1 MQTGKQKTFWQRPE
15 GVTGIIFLLVAVF
28 GGGLIVYSSLATIFS
43 LLTTTVGLVS
53 FLLILGTITFM
64 LLDNK
69 TRTLVGYMYRSLMR
83 WITGFFVKIDPIEIL
98 KSYVQELRGNLSKMN
113 KQIARLRGQMH
124 RLNEMIFNNKKE
136 IESNLSQANQAKDS
150 NQKAQMILMSR
161 KAGRLKESN
170 MKLEDLYR
178 KMEVLFRVLSKMY
191 ENSAILVEDIEDQV
205 KIKEQ
210 ERKAMMAGHSAMKS
224 AMSIIKG
231 DADRKAMFDSAL
243 EAIADDVSQ
252 KVGEMEQFMS
262 LSDNFMKSIDL
273 QNGIFEE
280 EGLRMLEEWEHKGI
294 SLLLGSDKDLIIN
307 KANDDTEVLDLSTP
321 LKEPVK
327 LGRTNQYD
335 SFFE

>member
-1 MQTGKQKTFWQRPE
+1 MQTAKQKSFWQRPE
-15 GVTGIIFLLVAVF
+15 GVTGIIFLLTIIF
-28 GGGLIVYSSLATIFS
+28 GGGIIVYSSLATIYSFIS
-43 LLTTTVGLVS
+43 TVLGQVS
-53 FLLILGTITFM
+53 FLLILFTIIFM
-64 LLDNK
+64 LLDKK

-83 WITGFFVKIDPIEIL
+83 WITGFFIKIDPIEIL
-98 KSYVQELRGNLSKMN
+98 KSYVQDLRGNLSKMN
-113 KQIARLRGQMH
+113 RQIARLRGQMH

-136 IESNLSQANQAKDS
+136 IESNLTQANQAKDT

-161 KAGRLKESN
+161 KAGRLKDSN
-170 MKLEDLYR
+170 IKLEDLYR
-178 KMEVLFRVLSKMY
+178 KMEILFRVLSKMY

-231 DADRKAMFDSAL
+231 DADRKAMFDAAL

-294 SLLLGSDKDLIIN
+294 SLLLGSDKDILIN

-327 LGRTNQYD
+327 IGRTNQYD

>member
-1 MQTGKQKTFWQRPE
+1 MHTGKGKSFWQRPE
-15 GVTGIIFLLVAVF
+15 GMTGLIFLLLIAV
-28 GGGLIVYSSLATIFS
+28 GGSFLVYSSLATIYA
-43 LLTTTVGLVS
+43 LLESTIGLVS
-53 FLLILGTITFM
+53 FLLVLSLLIYM
-64 LLDNK
+64 LLDSK

-98 KSYVQELRGNLSKMN
+98 KSYVQDLKGNLSKM
-113 KQIARLRGQMH
+113 KRQIARLRGQMH
-124 RLNEMIFNNKKE
+124 RLNEMIFNNNRE
-136 IESNLSQANQAKDS
+136 IENKLSQANQAKDS
-150 NQKAQMILMSR
+150 NKKAQMILMSR

-178 KMEVLFRVLSKMY
+178 KMEIVFRVLSKMY

-205 KIKEQ
+205 RIKEQ
-210 ERKAMMAGHSAMKS
+210 ERKALMAGHNAMKS
-224 AMSIIKG
+224 ALSIIKG
-231 DADRKAMFDSAL
+231 DTDRKAMFDAAL

-280 EGLRMLEEWEHKGI
+280 EGLRMLEEWEKKGI
-294 SLLLGSDKDLIIN
+294 SLLLGTDKDTIIN
-307 KANDDTEVLDLSTP
+307 KANDDSDVLDLSVP
-321 LKEPVK
+321 LKQPAK
-327 LGRTNQYD
+327 TGRTNQYD